1 MGVKNVNFVIFN
13 MILFRREIV
22 LELKESFLMFLCDG
36 DKKGLRSL
44 YEYFLLVEFFGDDMK
59 FRILWIDRLIRVK
72 ELKLFGMC
80 FLRCGKELIR

>member
-1 MGVKNVNFVIFN
+1 

-22 LELKESFLMFLCDG
+22 LELKEGFLMFLCDG

-44 YEYFLLVEFFGDDMK
+44 NEYLLLVEFFGDDIK

-72 ELKLFGMC
+72 ELKLFGMG
-80 FLRCGKELIR
+80 FLRCRRELIR